1 MRTRSATKPEELEI
15 LTDHGGS
22 RKRHASTQDA
32 SPFVQP
38 SAPKRRKQVEMKMSV
53 EGEDVGRPQIIF

>member
-22 RKRHASTQDA
+22 QKRHASSQDT
-32 SPFVQP
+32 SPIIQP
-38 SAPKRRKQVEMKMSV
+38 SAPKRRKQFEMKMSI
-53 EGEDVGRPQIIF
+53 EREDVGRP